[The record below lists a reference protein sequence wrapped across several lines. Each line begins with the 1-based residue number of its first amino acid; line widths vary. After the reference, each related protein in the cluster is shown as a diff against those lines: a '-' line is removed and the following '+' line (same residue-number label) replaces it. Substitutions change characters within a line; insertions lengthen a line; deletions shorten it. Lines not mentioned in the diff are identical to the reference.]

1 MIWFNALILS
11 EAKLL
16 FLSLN
21 TNLGIAEPDKKA
33 HILFW
38 YTFSNLIVV
47 IKLIK
52 LIKMKTFLKILLTA
66 LAVIVLATVLPGVSV
81 SGYLSAIIVAVVIA
95 LLNMVVKPLLIFFT
109 LPATIVTFGLFL
121 FVINAI
127 IILLADKLV
136 GGFAV
141 SGFFAALLFSI
152 LLSIFRSVLFSLL
165 KEKK

>member
-38 YTFSNLIVV
+38 YTFSNLIIV
-47 IKLIK
+47 IK

-81 SGYLSAIIVAVVIA
+81 SGSLSAIIVAVVIA
-95 LLNMVVKPLLIFFT
+95 LLNMFVKPLLIFFT

-127 IILLADKLV
+127 IILLADNLV
-136 GGFAV
+136 DGFAV